1 MMTDKELVREV
12 LHREKEN
19 AFAQIV
25 HRYSAMVFSRAIGIM
40 HSEEGAAE
48 VTQET
53 FVRAYENLSSWRGTE
68 LGPWLSAIAGFTAL
82 KLLDK
87 QKRRKTV
94 QIDEAAYVS
103 DESFSDERE
112 VQLQRMETAIATLPE
127 LERQL
132 LQLHYYEHLSTAERA
147 RRTALS
153 QSNDLVRLHRI
164 RAKLREMMKNDGN
177 ETE

>member
-53 FVRAYENLSSWRGTE
+53 FVRAYENLSDSP
-68 LGPWLSAIAGFTAL
+68 L
-82 KLLDK
+82 
-87 QKRRKTV
+87 
-94 QIDEAAYVS
+94 
-103 DESFSDERE
+103 
-112 VQLQRMETAIATLPE
+112 
-127 LERQL
+127 
-132 LQLHYYEHLSTAERA
+132 
-147 RRTALS
+147 
-153 QSNDLVRLHRI
+153 
-164 RAKLREMMKNDGN
+164 
-177 ETE
+177 